1 MLWGLRTQLEGF
13 RVRLKE
19 GFRTLRETLLQEP
32 RAWRFR
38 RFRVVASLPRTLKAP
53 SCGPAQDV
61 LQPASL
67 MVRGLPSLAR
77 GSPLPGLGRAR
88 GRRYSAL
95 RRAWEFRYLSRG
107 VQAHAL
113 RTTPGL
119 RSAAQ
124 GLGVQGWEQ
133 LGSLS
138 SQRWSFDAQS
148 WDTLPC
154 AAPVVAIAVRGFQ
167 GVARTGHFSDPPLA
181 SKNCPRGQ
189 GRAPPPAPAGRT
201 RGPALAPPPR
211 GGRLSWALGL
221 VH

>member
-1 MLWGLRTQLEGF
+1 MG
-13 RVRLKE
+13 
-19 GFRTLRETLLQEP
+19 
-32 RAWRFR
+32 
-38 RFRVVASLPRTLKAP
+38 
-53 SCGPAQDV
+53 
-61 LQPASL
+61 
-67 MVRGLPSLAR
+67 GLPSSTQRRFPDLERDTAPGAPCLALQTVQGR
-77 GSPLPGLGRAR
+77 RFLAQDSQSPQLRSGPGRSASCLADGSRTSLSCSGVSAPWSGEGTGTSVFSSAAGLGISLSKLGGSGPCASDDPRAPFCR
-88 GRRYSAL
+88 PGAL
-95 RRAWEFRYLSRG
+95 VG
-107 VQAHAL
+107 V
-113 RTTPGL
+113 R
-119 RSAAQ
+119 
-124 GLGVQGWEQ
+124 GWEK

-181 SKNCPRGQ
+181 SKNCPPGQ

>member
-1 MLWGLRTQLEGF
+1 MGSPNATG
-13 RVRLKE
+13 
-19 GFRTLRETLLQEP
+19 
-32 RAWRFR
+32 
-38 RFRVVASLPRTLKAP
+38 
-53 SCGPAQDV
+53 
-61 LQPASL
+61 
-67 MVRGLPSLAR
+67 GLPSSTQRRFPDLERDTAPGAPCLALQTVQGR
-77 GSPLPGLGRAR
+77 RFLAQDSQSPQLRSGPGRSATCLADGPRTSFSCSGVSAPWSGEGTGTSVFSSAAGLGI
-88 GRRYSAL
+88 S
-95 RRAWEFRYLSRG
+95 LSKPG